1 MFLSDLVYW
10 VGGVLLVIEDGEDL
24 SEGDLYFEGSED
36 EFGLLYLILV
46 IEYVLHETEVY
57 KL

>member
-1 MFLSDLVYW
+1 M
-10 VGGVLLVIEDGEDL
+10 LLVIEDGEDL